1 MIPGEPVRR
10 IRRKKSVSWGDVEVF
25 KYSEQAAVAG
35 IVVYDSTG
43 AVVDGESEWGYCVH
57 PEAIQWL
64 HGNLTVARNVM
75 LNAK

>member
-25 KYSEQAAVAG
+25 RYSERAAVAG

-43 AVVDGESEWGYCVH
+43 AVVDGESE
-57 PEAIQWL
+57 
-64 HGNLTVARNVM
+64 
-75 LNAK
+75 

>member
-1 MIPGEPVRR
+1 MAPNTWIPPTRLQMSDAWSRMRAVTMIPGEPVRR

-43 AVVDGESEWGYCVH
+43 AVVDGESE
-57 PEAIQWL
+57 
-64 HGNLTVARNVM
+64 
-75 LNAK
+75 